1 MDDWWRDSGELGR
14 SLQQI
19 RADLGIT
26 LDDVA
31 SPLGVNRATIWR
43 IEIDEH
49 RRLRPETALGVVRA
63 YVGAIRAKAD
73 EYETLADQAR
83 ERLRD
88 EEQLL
93 AQIEAACKAGG
104 AAVGAARRG
113 PIRRRAG
120 STLRS

>member
-1 MDDWWRDSGELGR
+1 MDAWWRDSGELGR

-31 SPLGVNRATIWR
+31 RPLGVNRATIWR

-88 EEQLL
+88 EESLL
-93 AQIEAACKAGG
+93 AQIEAACEARG
-104 AAVGAARRG
+104 AAAGAARRG
-113 PIRRRAG
+113 PIRRRSG
-120 STLRS
+120 STRRS